1 MEEDIIQLD
10 ENLKKHLNDKT
21 MKLDEKMLKFKD
33 IYDNFKKKNY
43 FKKIDICVYQTYFLI
58 LYNGFIYIFFFKLI
72 PVEFN
77 FLYKEK
83 IDISNISICST
94 YELFEYCQK
103 YNYNPDILID
113 NNKYEFKLMF
123 ESFYIS
129 NFVNLNKII
138 LLQDFMNYDDYKN
151 EEITTD
157 YPQNNSIL
165 EPDKLS
171 KFFELFFKFETKS
184 NFEYWGS
191 YKRSIFL
198 SFILEY
204 KANENIYCLK
214 ICGPSSIGKS
224 MTLFILSK
232 CYNNFLYYNLK
243 TIRILKEKNDNVN
256 IQNIITESCKY
267 LELEKEQIIELS
279 SIIKNNKLKSFFY
292 SLKEIVKF
300 LIKDEIPSVII
311 LDQFK
316 NNSIDKEF
324 YTDILSLISKQN
336 NKKVKLLIC
345 SSTNDKEIREECIKS
360 WKSKIFFL
368 SQFNEENQD
377 YYFYIDELYNKNKK
391 GDSLYDNVLYN
402 FNYIPKYKSKFEY
415 LEKEENVTQKFN
427 KDLTEIQKK
436 IENNLKKLYEI
447 INEKDKSE
455 EIIMMK
461 MIESLRYIFLNINE
475 KINYEKLE
483 EFTSICSFKYYTF
496 KFEQNYFM
504 INYSFPYMTNII
516 NNIINIHL
524 EEFYKYKRKNEHS
537 GFANADFFELF
548 SGKSLKLGKLKLPES
563 DNYICLEVNEIV
575 KMNELSIN
583 ELDDIMKFEIQSN
596 LKKYLVRKEDFIEKN
611 KEISKELKGRNL
623 LLSLNDIINYNDKN
637 IEYYKLQYLNSLTNK
652 YFINGITNFG
662 DMSIFI
668 NQKNQRGKKIDLA
681 YVYGKRDEKTFIGF
695 QMKAYDEGSSH
706 DCNFDSTRDN
716 LKEVLKPMI
725 VNIKYLMDMNIKFW
739 HYVVIILLDKEK
751 EEGKQFFK
759 KIVERCQNNGLDYIF
774 YEPYENQFYNR
785 NLNQI
790 SNFIPNQFS
799 NLDDNIENILPIN
812 IMNDINIEQ
821 YMENFSDY
829 MIKKKFNNANYIEE
843 GLISLLNKKK
853 IRLEESLTMNKK
865 KETIKKVIND
875 ILYNIKIIFNF
886 SSIKFV
892 GAYDFLNY
900 FNIPM
905 PKINYFFLVPS
916 NENDIFLIIINQN
929 NNNLTYYEY
938 KMNLV
943 IDNLKKNK
951 EQKIITQV
959 ETNYI
964 YLNIKKTE
972 KFYAFKFNLE

>member
-1 MEEDIIQLD
+1 
-10 ENLKKHLNDKT
+10 
-21 MKLDEKMLKFKD
+21 
-33 IYDNFKKKNY
+33 
-43 FKKIDICVYQTYFLI
+43 
-58 LYNGFIYIFFFKLI
+58 
-72 PVEFN
+72 
-77 FLYKEK
+77 
-83 IDISNISICST
+83 
-94 YELFEYCQK
+94 
-103 YNYNPDILID
+103 
-113 NNKYEFKLMF
+113 
-123 ESFYIS
+123 
-129 NFVNLNKII
+129 
-138 LLQDFMNYDDYKN
+138 
-151 EEITTD
+151 
-157 YPQNNSIL
+157 
-165 EPDKLS
+165 
-171 KFFELFFKFETKS
+171 
-184 NFEYWGS
+184 
-191 YKRSIFL
+191 
-198 SFILEY
+198 
-204 KANENIYCLK
+204 
-214 ICGPSSIGKS
+214 
-224 MTLFILSK
+224 MTLFLISRY
-232 CYNNFLYYNLK
+232 YNNFLYYNLK
-243 TIRILKEKNDNVN
+243 TIRILKEKNDNAN

-267 LELEKEQIIELS
+267 LNLEKKQITELS

-455 EIIMMK
+455 EIIMMR

-483 EFTSICSFKYYTF
+483 EFTRICSFKYYTF
-496 KFEQNYFM
+496 KFENNYFM
-504 INYSFPYMTNII
+504 INYSFPYMIKII
-516 NNIINIHL
+516 NNIINTHL
-524 EEFYKYKRKNEHS
+524 EEFYQFKRKNEHS

-563 DNYICLEVNEIV
+563 DDHICLEVNEIV

-583 ELDDIMKFEIQSN
+583 ELDDIIKFEIKSN
-596 LKKYLVRKEDFIEKN
+596 LEKYLVKKEDFIEDN
-611 KEISKELKGRNL
+611 KEISKELKEINL
-623 LLSLNDIINYNDKN
+623 LLNLNDIINYNDKN
-637 IEYYKLQYLNSLTNK
+637 IEYYKLQYLNSLKNE
-652 YFINGITNFG
+652 YFINGNKKLG

-681 YVYGKRDEKTFIGF
+681 YVYGKKENKTFIGF

-716 LKEVLKPMI
+716 LKKVLAPMI
-725 VNIKYLMDMNIKFW
+725 VNIKYLMGMNIKYW
-739 HYVVIILLDKEK
+739 HYVVIILLDKQK

-774 YEPYENQFYNR
+774 YEPYENKFYDR
-785 NLNQI
+785 NLKQI
-790 SNFIPNQFS
+790 SQFIPNQFS

-812 IMNDINIEQ
+812 IMNDINIDQ

-964 YLNIKKTE
+964 YLNINKTE
-972 KFYAFKFNLE
+972 KFYAFKFNL

>member
-43 FKKIDICVYQTYFLI
+43 FKKIDICVCQTYFLI

-138 LLQDFMNYDDYKN
+138 LVQDFMNYDDYKN

-171 KFFELFFKFETKS
+171 KFFELFFKFEIKS
-184 NFEYWGS
+184 NFTYWGS
-191 YKRSIFL
+191 DKRDIFKHFIIQYKT
-198 SFILEY
+198 
-204 KANENIYCLK
+204 KQNIYCLK

-232 CYNNFLYYNLK
+232 YYNNFLYYNLK

-455 EIIMMK
+455 EIIMMR

-483 EFTSICSFKYYTF
+483 EFTRICSFKYYTF
-496 KFEQNYFM
+496 KFENNYFM
-504 INYSFPYMTNII
+504 INYSFPYMIKII
-516 NNIINIHL
+516 NNIINTHL
-524 EEFYKYKRKNEHS
+524 EEFYQFKRKNEHS

-563 DNYICLEVNEIV
+563 DDHICLEVNEIV

-583 ELDDIMKFEIQSN
+583 ELDDIIKFEIKSN
-596 LKKYLVRKEDFIEKN
+596 LEKYLVKKEDFIEDN
-611 KEISKELKGRNL
+611 KEISKELKEINL
-623 LLSLNDIINYNDKN
+623 LLNLNDIINYNDKN
-637 IEYYKLQYLNSLTNK
+637 IEYYKLQYLNSLKNE
-652 YFINGITNFG
+652 YFINGNKKLG

-681 YVYGKRDEKTFIGF
+681 YVYGKKENKTFIGF

-716 LKEVLKPMI
+716 LKKVLAPMI
-725 VNIKYLMDMNIKFW
+725 VNIKYLMGMNIKYW
-739 HYVVIILLDKEK
+739 HYVVIILLDKQK

-812 IMNDINIEQ
+812 IMNDINIDQ

-829 MIKKKFNNANYIEE
+829 MIKKKLNNANYIEE

-972 KFYAFKFNLE
+972 KFYAFKFNL

>member
-10 ENLKKHLNDKT
+10 ENLKTHLNDKT
-21 MKLDEKMLKFKD
+21 MKLNEKMLKFKD
-33 IYDNFKKKNY
+33 IYDNFKKKNF

-58 LYNGFIYIFFFKLI
+58 LHNGFIYIFFFKLI
-72 PVEFN
+72 PIEFI

-83 IDISNISICST
+83 TDTSNLSICST

-103 YNYNPDILID
+103 YNYNPYILID

-123 ESFYIS
+123 ESFYIAK
-129 NFVNLNKII
+129 FVNLNKII
-138 LLQDFMNYDDYKN
+138 LVQDFMNYDDYKN
-151 EEITTD
+151 EEITTN

-171 KFFELFFKFETKS
+171 KFFELFFKFEIKS
-184 NFEYWGS
+184 NFTYWGS
-191 YKRSIFL
+191 DKRDIFKHFIIQYKT
-198 SFILEY
+198 
-204 KANENIYCLK
+204 KQNIYCLK

-232 CYNNFLYYNLK
+232 YYNNFLYYNLK

-267 LELEKEQIIELS
+267 LELEEEQIIELS
-279 SIIKNNKLKSFFY
+279 TIIKNNKLKSFFY

-316 NNSIDKEF
+316 NNSIDKQF
-324 YTDILSLISKQN
+324 YTDILSLISKQK
-336 NKKVKLLIC
+336 NKNVKLLIC

-391 GDSLYDNVLYN
+391 GDSLYHNVLYN

-415 LEKEENVTQKFN
+415 LEKEENVTQKLN

-483 EFTSICSFKYYTF
+483 EFTRICSFKYYTF
-496 KFEQNYFM
+496 KFENNYFM
-504 INYSFPYMTNII
+504 INYSFPYMINII
-516 NNIINIHL
+516 NNIINTHL
-524 EEFYKYKRKNEHS
+524 EEFYQFKRKNEHS

-563 DNYICLEVNEIV
+563 DDHICLEVNEIV
-575 KMNELSIN
+575 KMNELSLN
-583 ELDDIMKFEIQSN
+583 ELDDIIKFEIKSN
-596 LKKYLVRKEDFIEKN
+596 LAKYLVKKEDFIEDK
-611 KEISKELKGRNL
+611 KEINKELKGRNL
-623 LLSLNDIINYNDKN
+623 LLTLNDIINYNDKN
-637 IEYYKLQYLNSLTNK
+637 IEYYKLQYLSTLNNE
-652 YFINGITNFG
+652 YYINGNIKLG

-681 YVYGKRDEKTFIGF
+681 YVYGKKENKTFIGF

-706 DCNFDSTRDN
+706 DCNFDSTRNN
-716 LKEVLKPMI
+716 LKKVLAPMI
-725 VNIKYLMDMNIKFW
+725 VNIKYLMGMNIKYW
-739 HYVVIILLDKEK
+739 HYVVIILLDKQK

-774 YEPYENQFYNR
+774 YEPYENQFYDR

-812 IMNDINIEQ
+812 IMNDINIDQ

-829 MIKKKFNNANYIEE
+829 MIKKKLNNANYIEE

-853 IRLEESLTMNKK
+853 IRLEESLTMNTK

-892 GAYDFLNY
+892 GAYDFLNF

-943 IDNLKKNK
+943 VDNLKKNK